1 MEINKCKKS
10 LYIQYSSMKICT
22 CITQNLLFLKSKW
35 ISGWDPGRCF
45 FKFGWVFF
53 FWMSYKKIS
62 EWSCQME
69 MPTHPKPQLL
79 VLLFVFWVVFC
90 LFLFVLLFVFV
101 CLVFF
106 NPLYIPINL
115 YLTKKL
121 RDQCKF
127 FFCSGML
134 VMLKYRQTVMA
145 RSDTPPSLF
154 SKLRCYQCDFFLCY
168 APFIFLELP
177 LSSTS
182 QK

>member
-1 MEINKCKKS
+1 
-10 LYIQYSSMKICT
+10 
-22 CITQNLLFLKSKW
+22 
-35 ISGWDPGRCF
+35 
-45 FKFGWVFF
+45 
-53 FWMSYKKIS
+53 
-62 EWSCQME
+62 

-101 CLVFF
+101 WLVFF

-168 APFIFLELP
+168 APFNFSGITTFFNISKIIARLKCP
-177 LSSTS
+177 GARSSHPQETS
-182 QK
+182 V